1 MYKVTLIP
9 GDGIGPEVTSSA
21 MRIIE
26 EVKAPI
32 KWDIINA
39 GAEVYKE
46 TGHFIPEELLKNI
59 EQNKIV
65 LKGPITTP
73 IGKGFRSI
81 NVRLRKR
88 FDTYANIRPIKTI
101 PGIDSAFQ
109 DVDMVVVRENT
120 EGLYSG
126 IEHKITGGVTEAIKV
141 ITKQASTKIVEFAF
155 KYALE
160 NKRKKVTVVHKANI
174 MKITDGLFL
183 ECAREV
189 SKKYSTIQYEEKIV
203 DNMCMQLVMHPHQYD
218 VLVMPNLYG
227 DILSDLASGLVGGLG
242 VVPGANIGDDIGI
255 FEAVHGS
262 APDIAGK
269 NIANPIACIMS
280 ACMMLEYIG
289 EKLVAQRIRKSVM
302 NVINEGKCI
311 TKDLGGNST
320 TKEMTEEICK
330 KLRNRFID

>member
-9 GDGIGPEVTSSA
+9 GDGIGPEVTSCV
-21 MRIIE
+21 MRIIKE
-26 EVKAPI
+26 TKVPI

-81 NVRLRKR
+81 NVRLRKK

-101 PGIDSAFQ
+101 PGIDSPFQ

-160 NKRKKVTVVHKANI
+160 NKRKKVTAVHKANI

-203 DNMCMQLVMHPHQYD
+203 DNMCMQLVMYPYQYD

-269 NIANPIACIMS
+269 NVANPIACIMS

-289 EKLVAQRIRKSVM
+289 EKLVAQRVRKSVM

-311 TKDLGGNST
+311 TKDLGGDST
-320 TKEMTEEICK
+320 TEEMTEEICK
-330 KLRNRFID
+330 KLKNRFID